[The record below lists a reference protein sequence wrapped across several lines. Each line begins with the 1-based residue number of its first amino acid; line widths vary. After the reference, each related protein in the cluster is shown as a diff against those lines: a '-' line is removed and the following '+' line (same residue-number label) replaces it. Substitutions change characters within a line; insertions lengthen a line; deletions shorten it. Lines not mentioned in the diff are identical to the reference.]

1 MTKQMSILALVFVF
15 LFGNV
20 QAQNV
25 KFEEYDLDNGLHVI
39 LHQDNSN
46 PIVAVS
52 VLYHVGSKNE
62 KPNRTGFAHFFE
74 HLLFEG
80 SENIKRGEFMK
91 YVAKAG
97 GVNNANT
104 TKDRTYYYELLPSN
118 QLKLGLWLE
127 SERMLHAK
135 VDQKGIETQREV
147 VKEEKRLRYDNQA
160 YLKGLFV
167 DIPAILFK
175 NNQYSWSVI
184 GSMEDL
190 NAAQEEDYKNF
201 YKEFYVPNNATLS
214 IAGDINIEEA
224 KALISQYFSE
234 IPKGADVVRP
244 NTPAVPITSEIKK
257 DIFDKNAQ
265 IPAVVYA
272 YRTPKETD
280 KDSYV
285 LQIISGVLSS
295 GQSSRIQKR
304 IVNDKKLAM
313 ASGSFLDAMENYGMF
328 TVYGLVNQ
336 GVDPETLSK
345 AMDVEI
351 DSIVKDGITEKELKK
366 QINNLE
372 KAFITRNR
380 KMAGI
385 AESLA
390 NYHVYYGDANLINN
404 ELDTYRSITV
414 EDVKRVAAKYLDKSK
429 RVNATIYSK
438 TEKQSN

>member
-1 MTKQMSILALVFVF
+1 MTKQMSLLALAFVF
-15 LFGNV
+15 LFGNA

-25 KFEEYDLDNGLHVI
+25 KFEEYDLENGLHVI

-167 DIPAILFK
+167 DIPEILFK

-184 GSMEDL
+184 GSMDDL

-214 IAGDINIEEA
+214 IAGDIAIDEA
-224 KALISQYFSE
+224 KELINQYFSE

-265 IPAVVYA
+265 IPAIVYA
-272 YRTPKETD
+272 YRTPKQTD
-280 KDSYV
+280 KDSYI
-285 LQIISGVLSS
+285 LEIISGVLSS

-304 IVNDKKLAM
+304 IVNEQKLAM
-313 ASGSFLDAMENYGMF
+313 ASGSFLDAMENYGVF

-345 AMDVEI
+345 AIDVEI
-351 DSIVKDGITEKELKK
+351 ETIIKEGISEKELQK

-372 KAFITRNR
+372 KSFVQRNR

-390 NYHVYYGDANLINN
+390 NYHVYFGDANLINN
-404 ELDTYRSITV
+404 ELDTYRSITI
-414 EDVKRVAAKYLDKSK
+414 EDVKRVAVKYLDKSK

-438 TEKQSN
+438 NEKQSN

>member
-1 MTKQMSILALVFVF
+1 MTKQMSLLALAFVF
-15 LFGNV
+15 LFGNA

-25 KFEEYDLDNGLHVI
+25 KFEEYDLENGLHVI

-167 DIPAILFK
+167 DIPEILFK

-184 GSMEDL
+184 GSMDDL

-214 IAGDINIEEA
+214 IAGDITIDEA
-224 KALISQYFSE
+224 KELINQYFSE

-265 IPAVVYA
+265 IPAIVYA
-272 YRTPKETD
+272 YRTPKQTD
-280 KDSYV
+280 KDSYI
-285 LQIISGVLSS
+285 LEIISGVLSS

-304 IVNDKKLAM
+304 IVNEQKLAM
-313 ASGSFLDAMENYGMF
+313 ASGSFLDAMENYGVF

-345 AMDVEI
+345 AIDVEI
-351 DSIVKDGITEKELKK
+351 ETIIKEGISEKELQK

-372 KAFITRNR
+372 KSFVQRNR

-390 NYHVYYGDANLINN
+390 NYHVYFGDANLINN
-404 ELDTYRSITV
+404 ELDTYRSITI

-438 TEKQSN
+438 NEKQSN

>member
-1 MTKQMSILALVFVF
+1 MTKQMSLLALAFVF
-15 LFGNV
+15 LFGNA

-25 KFEEYDLDNGLHVI
+25 KFEEYDLENGLHVI

-167 DIPAILFK
+167 DIPEILFK

-184 GSMEDL
+184 GSMDDL

-214 IAGDINIEEA
+214 IAGDITIDEA
-224 KALISQYFSE
+224 KELINQYFSE

-265 IPAVVYA
+265 IPAIVYA
-272 YRTPKETD
+272 YRTPKQTD
-280 KDSYV
+280 KDSYI
-285 LQIISGVLSS
+285 LEIISGVLSS

-304 IVNDKKLAM
+304 IVNEQKLAM
-313 ASGSFLDAMENYGMF
+313 ASGSFLDAMENYGVF

-345 AMDVEI
+345 AIDVEI
-351 DSIVKDGITEKELKK
+351 ETIIKEGISEKELQK

-372 KAFITRNR
+372 KSFVQRNR

-390 NYHVYYGDANLINN
+390 NYHVYFGDANLINN
-404 ELDTYRSITV
+404 ELDTYRSITI
-414 EDVKRVAAKYLDKSK
+414 EDVKRVAVKYLDKSK

-438 TEKQSN
+438 NEKQSN